1 MGQRILVVDDDPNII
16 DILRHFFSSAGYEV
30 IATSRGSEVL
40 DLVAKSAPDMVLL
53 DAIMPDL
60 NGLEACKKLR
70 AGEETKHVPIIL
82 TTGAL
87 MTSVDALKAGADD
100 LLLKPF
106 RLDDL
111 RQRVEWIIR
120 HRHITDPLERHF
132 RYREEL
138 AKQGLTS

>member
-1 MGQRILVVDDDPNII
+1 MGQRILVVDDEPNVI

-40 DLVAKSAPDMVLL
+40 DLIAQSAPDVVLL
-53 DAIMPDL
+53 DMIMPDL
-60 NGLEACKKLR
+60 NGLEACTKLR
-70 AGEETKHVPIIL
+70 TGEKTKHLPIIL
-82 TTGAL
+82 MTGVL
-87 MTSVDALKAGADD
+87 MASADALKAGADD

-111 RQRVEWIIR
+111 RQRVEWLIR
-120 HRHITDPLERHF
+120 HRHITDALERNR

-138 AKQGLTS
+138 AKQGLTG